1 MSVVISIHKFDYQ
14 DVYYH
19 KPVNNNIIAN
29 SKFVRTIYSNGLVT
43 LNNICLDIPLAITCV
58 NRNRC
63 FFDRRLNSQVI
74 LFLNQVEDNIL
85 VRSGIDNKTPR
96 RRLSEQ
102 LESGFLKIFTQ
113 IDNDYR
119 KYPVLLKISGLW
131 ESDSEIGITYKFVFG
146 LPIGNKIGHNGFHNR
161 NENQIQH

>member
-1 MSVVISIHKFDYQ
+1 MITPSGKM
-14 DVYYH
+14 
-19 KPVNNNIIAN
+19 
-29 SKFVRTIYSNGLVT
+29 VT
-43 LNNICLDIPLAITCV
+43 LNNICLDIPLASTCV

-63 FFDRRLNSQVI
+63 FFDRRLNSRVI
-74 LFLNQVEDNIL
+74 FFLNQVEDNIL

-161 NENQIQH
+161 NLGI